1 MRTINDV
8 LLNFDEVAYPFY
20 EWRREDNIQKWKKV
34 PVIKVSKEILKEIFI
49 YKIQLDKNS
58 LLKGNKRNSVII
70 FTTRQDNIAIE
81 FNQEGKELFRSHLT
95 LKEDLNLCE
104 LACCMK
110 EEKLSYQKLEK
121 IEQPKEMR
129 RTLQDKKIIQTELKT
144 LEASH
149 NQEKLSYLYYEWFL
163 ENEEDPQ
170 KILKKCN
177 QELEKESDQKI
188 HELSLII
195 QKTYKEQQ

>member
-1 MRTINDV
+1 MRTINNI

-20 EWRREDNIQKWKKV
+20 EWKREDNIQKWKKV
-34 PVIKVSKEILKEIFI
+34 PVIKVSKENLKEIWM
-49 YKIQLDKNS
+49 YRIQLDKNQ
-58 LLKGNKRNSVII
+58 LPKEKKKNSVII

-104 LACCMK
+104 LACYMK
-110 EEKLSYQKLEK
+110 EEKISYQKLEK

-129 RTLQDKKIIQTELKT
+129 RTIQDKKIIQTELKT
-144 LEASH
+144 LEAS
-149 NQEKLSYLYYEWFL
+149 NNKEKLSYLYYEWFL

-170 KILKKCN
+170 RILKRCR
-177 QELEKESDQKI
+177 QDLEKASDQKI
-188 HELSLII
+188 HDLSLII